1 MGTMNKNDSR
11 RTGNIIDKIWT
22 PAIVFGVCL
31 YFFLL
36 VFGLIK
42 YESLGWSDF
51 IILTYLYMGGLMVIT
66 YFCSG
71 KKRFAVSLSNVTGFF
86 TILNIT
92 VILLFI
98 CIDNILETSEGKC
111 MVLWFST
118 TFLVPNVI
126 LFALSRKR
134 LSPT

>member
-1 MGTMNKNDSR
+1 MNKNDSR
-11 RTGNIIDKIWT
+11 GTGNIIDKIWT

-71 KKRFAVSLSNVTGFF
+71 KKRFAVSLSNG
-86 TILNIT
+86 
-92 VILLFI
+92 
-98 CIDNILETSEGKC
+98 
-111 MVLWFST
+111 
-118 TFLVPNVI
+118 P
-126 LFALSRKR
+126 
-134 LSPT
+134 